1 MIAYLLK
8 YGMSSRIDKD
18 VQRCDRHHPYF
29 ASSASS
35 STGSTSGVAGGAAEQ
50 QQGKNDA
57 GLNNLVRHSALENS
71 ILYLWQ
77 KKNSKTW
84 TTMHGIIFL

>member
-1 MIAYLLK
+1 
-8 YGMSSRIDKD
+8 MSSRIDKD

-35 STGSTSGVAGGAAEQ
+35 STGSTSGVAGTAEQ

-57 GLNNLVRHSALENS
+57 GLNNLVRHSAF
-71 ILYLWQ
+71 
-77 KKNSKTW
+77 KNSTLTAAEKCQAW
-84 TTMHGIIFL
+84 TPMHGIIFL

>member
-35 STGSTSGVAGGAAEQ
+35 STGSTSGVAGTAEQ

-71 ILYLWQ
+71 ILVAE
-77 KKNSKTW
+77 KNAKTW
-84 TTMHGIIFL
+84 TTMHGILFL